1 MRYVSAD
8 NLMDI
13 HIVHELRLRIE
24 GGSMVKR
31 SWWCALLS
39 ALLLVVGAGPVRA
52 VEYGEMVQ
60 KDGQWVFKNT
70 EDPVLKLMRTKGLI
84 TDEEYFKVSAQK
96 GKNWIEPA
104 DAVLN
109 LRRDIEWIRYEKT
122 ATHLPDWID
131 LGLENR
137 TRFESYDHP
146 WRTNQVSGGGGT
158 DAQLALRSR
167 VRVGLGGN
175 GPFRFLFEG
184 QDSRALSNDEPGDF
198 RNTTTVNQFDILQ
211 LLGSLT
217 INNVAG
223 SGLRTDLH
231 FGRMTL
237 DFGMR
242 RYIAR
247 NDFRNTTNAFDGF
260 HWQISEGQTWRFRA
274 FLVEPVLRDQV
285 QLDEQTG
292 KSMFWGAYVESAHVP
307 WFNVNAY
314 YFGLNDQELRNK
326 NLHRTYNTYGLR
338 LFKTP
343 ALNEF
348 DYEFEGAVQTGHL
361 GNDEHFAYNPNVEA
375 GYTFNLPWTP
385 RILAQYAYFSGTR
398 TPGGSQNGNFD
409 GLFGARRFDLNPT
422 GIWGP
427 FFRSNISTPGWR
439 LILNPAD
446 NLIFTVKQRFWYL
459 AEASATFSGSGLQ
472 DPTGGSGNYLGHDV
486 ELRAQWAPL
495 WAMRQNMDFDF
506 GYVHWFKG
514 SYFDS
519 PVILAQMPAGGNK
532 DSDYFY
538 ASVRV
543 RL

>member
-1 MRYVSAD
+1 MGMGSA
-8 NLMDI
+8 
-13 HIVHELRLRIE
+13 
-24 GGSMVKR
+24 
-31 SWWCALLS
+31 
-39 ALLLVVGAGPVRA
+39 RA

-60 KDGQWVFKNT
+60 KGGQWVFRST
-70 EDPVLKLMRTKGLI
+70 EEPVLTLMRDKGVM
-84 TDEEYFKVSAQK
+84 TNERYNEVSAQK

-109 LRRDIEWIRYEKT
+109 QRKELEWTRYVKT
-122 ATHLPDWID
+122 GTHLPDWID

-146 WRTNQVSGGGGT
+146 WRANQAIGGGGT

-198 RNTTTVNQFDILQ
+198 RNNTTVNQFDILQ

-217 INNVAG
+217 VNNVGG

-237 DFGMR
+237 DFGKR
-242 RYIAR
+242 RYVAR
-247 NDFRNTTNAFDGF
+247 NDFRNTTNAFDGV
-260 HWQISEGQTWRFRA
+260 HWQIGEGKIWRFRA
-274 FLVEPVLRDQV
+274 FWVEPVIRDLV
-285 QLDEQTG
+285 RLDEQTAR
-292 KSMFWGAYVESAHVP
+292 SVFWGAYVESEHIP

-314 YFGLNDQELRNK
+314 YFGLNDQQLQNK

-338 LFKTP
+338 LFKSP
-343 ALNEF
+343 AMNEF

-361 GNDEHFAYNPNVEA
+361 GNVEHFAYNPNVEA
-375 GYTFNLPWTP
+375 GYTLNLPWTP
-385 RILAQYAYFSGTR
+385 RFLAQYVYASGSR

-409 GLFGARRFDLNPT
+409 PLFGARRFDLNPT

-427 FFRSNISTPGWR
+427 FFRSNISSPGWR
-439 LILNPAD
+439 LILQAD
-446 NLIFTVKQRFWYL
+446 ENLTLTVKQRFWYL
-459 AEASATFSGSGLQ
+459 AEVTAALSGSGLQ
-472 DPTGGSGNYLGHDV
+472 DPTGGSGNYLGHDL

-495 WAMRQNMDFDF
+495 WAMRQNLDFDF

-519 PVILAQMPAGGNK
+519 PAIIAQLPAGGNK

-538 ASVRV
+538 AQVRV